1 MAPRSAQCRTERARF
16 ARDAG
21 RYGVAREQFLAS
33 AAEYEVLGIPVGA
46 ADDYV
51 SAAYCAFHLGDEL
64 CQRIYKNHRRA
75 LELIFDR
82 IGSLASGILAEAE
95 AALRRGARR
104 LLEDLRDAGRSTVI
118 LTNGTVDPQRVKAE
132 QSGLLHLVAGVV
144 VTEEIGFHK
153 PDPRAFA
160 AALALTG
167 DSAPRAA
174 MVGDRWEFDIEGALE
189 AGFRRA
195 VWVSR
200 SRRRPAD
207 PPVKIVKSLPQVLP
221 ALLERRA

>member
-1 MAPRSAQCRTERARF
+1 M
-16 ARDAG
+16 
-21 RYGVAREQFLAS
+21 
-33 AAEYEVLGIPVGA
+33 
-46 ADDYV
+46 
-51 SAAYCAFHLGDEL
+51 
-64 CQRIYKNHRRA
+64 
-75 LELIFDR
+75 
-82 IGSLASGILAEAE
+82 
-95 AALRRGARR
+95 
-104 LLEDLRDAGRSTVI
+104 
-118 LTNGTVDPQRVKAE
+118 KAE
-132 QSGLLHLVAGVV
+132 QTGLLHLVAGVV

-207 PPVKIVKSLPQVLP
+207 PRVKIVKSLPQVLP

>member
-1 MAPRSAQCRTERARF
+1 ML
-16 ARDAG
+16 G
-21 RYGVAREQFLAS
+21 RYGITPRDFARADWRWWRRFSQGGLTIEELRLGRMADCGVDDPALAREADLAYRQV
-33 AAEYEVLGIPVGA
+33 AGA
-46 ADDYV
+46 
-51 SAAYCAFHLGDEL
+51 
-64 CQRIYKNHRRA
+64 IN
-75 LELIFDR
+75 
-82 IGSLASGILAEAE
+82 
-95 AALRRGARR
+95 LRRGARR

-132 QSGLLHLVAGVV
+132 QTGLLHLVAGVV

-207 PPVKIVKSLPQVLP
+207 PRVKIVKSLPQVLP

>member
-1 MAPRSAQCRTERARF
+1 ML
-16 ARDAG
+16 G
-21 RYGVAREQFLAS
+21 RYGITPRDFARADWRWWRRFSQGGLTIEELRLGRMADCGVDDPALAREADLAYRQV
-33 AAEYEVLGIPVGA
+33 AGA
-46 ADDYV
+46 
-51 SAAYCAFHLGDEL
+51 
-64 CQRIYKNHRRA
+64 IN
-75 LELIFDR
+75 
-82 IGSLASGILAEAE
+82 
-95 AALRRGARR
+95 LRRGARQ
-104 LLEDLRDAGRSTVI
+104 LLEGLRDAGLSTVI

-207 PPVKIVKSLPQVLP
+207 PRVKIVKSLPQVLP